1 MTGGPETVLIQL
13 EHVYKRF
20 DRTVALRD
28 VCFSIAAGESIAL
41 LGANGAGKTT
51 LLRTLATLTR
61 PTRGRVL
68 AFGVDAWVR
77 KAEVRRRVGVVA
89 HQPYIYP
96 ELSCRENLLFFA
108 RMFNVSGAEGA
119 VEASLRR
126 VGLANRSHD
135 RASALSRG
143 LLQRLNLARAILHAP
158 AVLVLDEPDTG
169 LDVAGRRVLASLIEE
184 QIARGGS
191 VIFTSH
197 QLDFALDMASRVIV
211 ISDGQVEVDR
221 QRDTVER
228 VAIINMLAGEP
239 LALVSS

>member
-1 MTGGPETVLIQL
+1 MTGVPTTVLFQL

-28 VCFSIAAGESIAL
+28 VSLTITAGEAVAL

-61 PTRGRVL
+61 PTRGQVL
-68 AFGVDAWVR
+68 AFGVNAWAH
-77 KAEVRRRVGVVA
+77 KAEVRRRIGVVA

-108 RMFNVSGAEGA
+108 RMFSVAGAEGA
-119 VEASLRR
+119 VEGSLRR
-126 VGLANRSHD
+126 VGLANRGDD

-143 LLQRLNLARAILHAP
+143 LLQRLNLARAILHTP

-169 LDVAGRRVLASLIEE
+169 LDAAGRRVLASLIED

-197 QLDFALDMASRVIV
+197 QLDFAFDMASRVIV
-211 ISDGQVEVDR
+211 ISGGQVEVDGPR
-221 QRDTVER
+221 EDVEHDA
-228 VAIINMLAGEP
+228 VIDMLAGEP
-239 LALVSS
+239 MALVSP